1 MWQLWSGSTVPAR
14 LAHADSTPGAG
25 DAGANDAEAAADDD
39 AGVARVLD
47 VFAFELLGAPHPAAT
62 AISVTLAS
70 TRKLL
75 RATLTH
81 PF

>member
-1 MWQLWSGSTVPAR
+1 V
-14 LAHADSTPGAG
+14 AHADCTPGAG

-39 AGVARVLD
+39 AGAAGVLD
-47 VFAFELLGAPHPAAT
+47 VFAFEVLGVPHPAAT
-62 AISVTLAS
+62 AISVALANA
-70 TRKLL
+70 RKLL